1 MCNAL
6 GSFTHAG
13 SRECVMLTLSLS
25 ALPGTV
31 LDKDGQGTGF
41 TYVQPNTTGNQYDAT
56 RINLEPTA
64 GTLVL
69 TGTLG
74 PIRPLIHLRTRYN
87 FRLMPLSPLRAVPG
101 SKVRLPI
108 SLLPISRGGT
118 LGSSQDNYV
127 KLVIVKSGS
136 GLGLQFYQE
145 QNGVRS
151 SCEAVYPKSQ
161 VYLGRALNLDLY
173 LTGDPKTETIAAP
186 H

>member
-1 MCNAL
+1 MGLDHLQVSRPHHPLYVQCSPR
-6 GSFTHAG
+6 SFTHAG
-13 SRECVMLTLSLS
+13 SRECVMLTLNFSS

-74 PIRPLIHLRTRYN
+74 TNTTVNTQERYN

-108 SLLPISRGGT
+108 STTSLSAGGIF
-118 LGSSQDNYV
+118 LGSR
-127 KLVIVKSGS
+127 ITT
-136 GLGLQFYQE
+136 
-145 QNGVRS
+145 S
-151 SCEAVYPKSQ
+151 SW
-161 VYLGRALNLDLY
+161 
-173 LTGDPKTETIAAP
+173 
-186 H
+186 